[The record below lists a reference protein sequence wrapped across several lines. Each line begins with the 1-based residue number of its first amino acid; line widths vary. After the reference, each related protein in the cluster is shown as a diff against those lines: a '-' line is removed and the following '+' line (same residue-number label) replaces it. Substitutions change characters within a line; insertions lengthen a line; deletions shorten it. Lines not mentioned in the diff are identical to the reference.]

1 MLTQP
6 ISFLTH
12 IGRLK
17 YLLGTYYVEVPK
29 SIVKKIDTMN
39 IRLWCSVN
47 DTVKFQC
54 GLVALGEGKAYITL
68 SKKRIKELG
77 LDVKKDLTG
86 TKIKV
91 SLTEDKSEY
100 GTQMPEELKE
110 LLNQDEEGSERFNLL
125 GKGFQRYI
133 INYVAGVKNPD
144 LKIKR
149 AVLLIGNL
157 KKSKPGKEN
166 FRELLGLGPRGGY
179 TT

>member
-1 MLTQP
+1 MKP
-6 ISFLTH
+6 ITFLSQ

-17 YLLGTYYVEVPK
+17 HLLETHYIEVPK
-29 SIVKKIDTMN
+29 IIVKKLGTTN

-47 DTVKFQC
+47 DTIKFQC

-77 LDVKKDLTG
+77 LDFKKDLTR
-86 TKIKV
+86 TKINI

-110 LLNQDEEGSERFNLL
+110 LLNQDEEGSIRFNLL

-133 INYVAGVKNPD
+133 INYVGAVKNPD

-149 AVLLIGNL
+149 AILLISNL
-157 KKSKPGKEN
+157 KKSTPGKEN
-166 FRELLGLGPRGGY
+166 FRELLGLPSREL
-179 TT
+179 